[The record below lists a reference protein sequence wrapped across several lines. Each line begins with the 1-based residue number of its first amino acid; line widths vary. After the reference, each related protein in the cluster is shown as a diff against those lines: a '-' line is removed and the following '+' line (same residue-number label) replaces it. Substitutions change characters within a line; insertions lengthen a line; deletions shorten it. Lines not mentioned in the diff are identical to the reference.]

1 MTTQNARQT
10 NALLGYPADARL
22 LLVNAD
28 DLGMCHAVN
37 DAIIHSLQ
45 EGIVTSTSVMVPCP
59 WALHAITWLKQAP
72 SVPFGVHLTV
82 ISEQPTY
89 RWGPVLC
96 RSEVPSLLDEM
107 GYFYSEARIDELI
120 SRVNLA
126 ELEREFRAQIE
137 WVLAAGLR
145 PTHLDSHCSVHT
157 RSQPIFDMTL
167 GLAREYGLALR
178 VYQQPFIGQ
187 LQAQGYPTNDHPL
200 MDSYT
205 VDVAG
210 KSERYAAMLREL
222 PPGLSEWATHPGF
235 GNAEMQAVE
244 PDAWQVRQ
252 TDFDFLTSPEARE
265 IIRQEG
271 IILVD
276 YRAIQELWNARR
288 SA

>member
-145 PTHLDSHCSVHT
+145 AAD
-157 RSQPIFDMTL
+157 RSRIRFANVAPPL
-167 GLAREYGLALR
+167 KEALVSFGVAFEAEAPR
-178 VYQQPFIGQ
+178 
-187 LQAQGYPTNDHPL
+187 
-200 MDSYT
+200 T
-205 VDVAG
+205 V
-210 KSERYAAMLREL
+210 
-222 PPGLSEWATHPGF
+222 
-235 GNAEMQAVE
+235 AEAK
-244 PDAWQVRQ
+244 PA
-252 TDFDFLTSPEARE
+252 
-265 IIRQEG
+265 
-271 IILVD
+271 
-276 YRAIQELWNARR
+276 
-288 SA
+288 